1 LEKSLEEDKSRK
13 NIRSRK
19 NNIGCGFEKE
29 VPGKEQVKYE
39 IFGWKLNLQCDL
51 AEICWWSN

>member
-51 AEICWWSN
+51 AEICW